1 MYLYKKKV
9 KCVKLHLFKYAKKI
23 IKIQPPNRF
32 FFTFFVHIFVKQK
45 KKELFQQFSVNN
57 LIKVI

>member
-1 MYLYKKKV
+1 MINI
-9 KCVKLHLFKYAKKI
+9 KLQLSKYAKKI
-23 IKIQPPNRF
+23 IKIQPQNRF
-32 FFTFFVHIFVKQK
+32 FFTFFVHIFVLQK

>member
-1 MYLYKKKV
+1 MS
-9 KCVKLHLFKYAKKI
+9 HLALELLKYAKKI
-23 IKIQPPNRF
+23 FKIQPQNRF

-57 LIKVI
+57 DIKVI

>member
-1 MYLYKKKV
+1 MNYA
-9 KCVKLHLFKYAKKI
+9 KLQILKYAKKI
-23 IKIQPPNRF
+23 IKIQPLNRF